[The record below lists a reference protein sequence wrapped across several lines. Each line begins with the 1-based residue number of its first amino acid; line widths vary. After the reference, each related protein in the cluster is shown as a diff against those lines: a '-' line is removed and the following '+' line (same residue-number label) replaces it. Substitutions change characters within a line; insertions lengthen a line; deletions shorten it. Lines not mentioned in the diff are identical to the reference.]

1 MRKSTIIL
9 TEKLLSPK
17 EPDGDAVRRAVV
29 AGPTKELGK
38 CARRRV

>member
-17 EPDGDAVRRAVV
+17 EPGGKAVRRAVV
-29 AGPTKELGK
+29 AWLTKELCK
-38 CARRRV
+38 

>member
-17 EPDGDAVRRAVV
+17 EPDGEAFRRAVV
-29 AGPTKELGK
+29 AWLTKELCK
-38 CARRRV
+38 